1 MKNNQKCHIPPSL
14 PFSHAWK
21 IHFTLIELLVTIA
34 IIALLAAILLPA
46 LNAAR
51 EKANKISCTSNLRQV
66 GYAMMGYIG
75 DNDDFYPRARASD
88 DSSYVCWPKHFIYN
102 AKYINYKALLCPVAK
117 NAMGSYYSGQW
128 EQGHIY
134 PLNTIESWQYANY
147 AINYREFGDDANA
160 ANAAKT
166 RASEVKRPASFIV
179 ATESGNGNFDSI
191 ARPFMRVDNYSN
203 WGYCTVYPRHQ
214 KDVNVL
220 WGDGH
225 CTTIVGYGLTTEE
238 VAKNF
243 LSANGPLKGA
253 NYDNNSWTWDG
264 KKRSWGSWNRP

>member
-1 MKNNQKCHIPPSL
+1 
-14 PFSHAWK
+14 
-21 IHFTLIELLVTIA
+21 
-34 IIALLAAILLPA
+34 
-46 LNAAR
+46 
-51 EKANKISCTSNLRQV
+51 
-66 GYAMMGYIG
+66 
-75 DNDDFYPRARASD
+75 
-88 DSSYVCWPKHFIYN
+88 
-102 AKYINYKALLCPVAK
+102 
-117 NAMGSYYSGQW
+117 
-128 EQGHIY
+128 
-134 PLNTIESWQYANY
+134 
-147 AINYREFGDDANA
+147 
-160 ANAAKT
+160 
-166 RASEVKRPASFIV
+166 
-179 ATESGNGNFDSI
+179 
-191 ARPFMRVDNYSN
+191 MRVDNYSN